1 MNENYT
7 VYMHIC
13 PNNKKYIGITKNN
26 VEKRWNHGR
35 GYKNCILF
43 YNAINKYKWENIIH
57 KILHTNL
64 SKKEA
69 SKKEI
74 ELIQKYKTFNSKFGY
89 NICLGGIKGNIFSE
103 ETKIKISERTKEAMK
118 NPIIREKL
126 RQSRKNQ
133 ESPMKGK
140 KLSEEHKTKLVHN
153 GMLGKKHSEKSKE
166 LMKKNITKKR
176 KVICLETNMI
186 YDSINEAA
194 RQTGIDYRNI
204 YRSCNMGYQ
213 TKGLH
218 WKYYNINKEEEN

>member
-57 KILHTNL
+57 KILYTNL
-64 SKKEA
+64 AKEEA

-140 KLSEEHKTKLVHN
+140 KLSEEHKAKLVHN